1 MALELKKLQNFSGV
15 TGPVF
20 VVVMD
25 GIGLGL
31 KNEGNAV
38 YMADTPH
45 LDLLM
50 AKHPF
55 IPIAAHGTAV
65 GMASDADMGNSE
77 VGHNA
82 IGCGRVF
89 DQGAKLVANSIQ
101 TGGIF
106 TGETW
111 QKAIQNIKDH
121 QSALHLIGLLS
132 DGNVHSNID
141 HLFALIKKAESEGVK
156 KVFIHILLDGRD
168 VSETSALEFVRP
180 LEELLSSFNKNVRTY
195 KIASGGGRMITTM
208 DRYEADW
215 RIVERGWQAHVLG
228 EGRGFKSANEA
239 IETFRNEKPG
249 IGDQDLPAFVI
260 QENNQPVG
268 RIQDGDSV
276 ILTNF
281 RGDRAIQIT
290 QAFENETFTKFDRKR
305 FPKVFYAGMMQYDGD
320 LKQPRNFLVNP
331 PAIKETMSEYLVN
344 SKVSQYAIS
353 ETQKYG
359 HVTYFWN
366 GNKSGY
372 FDKNYE
378 TYKEITSDVL
388 PSFAERP
395 WMKAA
400 EIADETMIQLATG
413 KYKFGRLNFANGDMV
428 GHTGDM
434 QATRIAVEV
443 TDQQLGR
450 FLKIVDSLNGVAIIT
465 ADHGNADEMIELDKK
480 GNFVPNGKGG
490 FKPKTA
496 HTLNPVPFIVYD
508 GSGKLK
514 IKINAN
520 VKKPGLSNIA
530 ASCFNLL
537 GYQAPSGYD
546 ESLINL
552 DSGK

>member
-1 MALELKKLQNFSGV
+1 MALELKKLKNFSGV
-15 TGPVF
+15 AGPVF

-25 GIGLGL
+25 GIGIG
-31 KNEGNAV
+31 KNNEGNAV
-38 YMADTPH
+38 YLADTPH
-45 LDLLM
+45 LDVLM
-50 AKHPF
+50 EKHPF

-101 TGGIF
+101 TGSLF
-106 TGETW
+106 AGETW
-111 QKAIQNIKDH
+111 LKAIQNVKDH

-132 DGNVHSNID
+132 NGNVHSHID
-141 HLFALIKKAESEGVK
+141 HLFALIEKAEAAGLK
-156 KVFIHILLDGRD
+156 KVFVHILLDGRD
-168 VSETSALEFVRP
+168 VSETSALEFVQP
-180 LEELLSSFNKNVRTY
+180 LEDLLSKFNNNGRTY

-215 RIVERGWQAHVLG
+215 RIVEKGWQVHVLG
-228 EGRGFKSANEA
+228 EGRGFNSAKEA

-260 QENNQPVG
+260 NEKNQPVG

-281 RGDRAIQIT
+281 RGDRAIEIT
-290 QAFENETFTKFDRKR
+290 QAFENESFDKFERKR
-305 FPKVFYAGMMQYDGD
+305 FPKIFYAGMMQYDGD
-320 LKQPRNFLVNP
+320 LKLPHHFLVNP

-344 SKVSQYAIS
+344 SKITQYAIS
-353 ETQKYG
+353 ETQKFG

-372 FDKNYE
+372 FDKNLE
-378 TYKEITSDVL
+378 CYKEITSDVL

-400 EIADETMIQLATG
+400 EIADETIKQLATG
-413 KYKFGRLNFANGDMV
+413 KFKFGRLNFANGDMV

-450 FLKIVDSLNGVAIIT
+450 FLKIVDRLNGVALIT
-465 ADHGNADEMIELDKK
+465 ADHGNADEMYELDKK
-480 GNFVPNGKGG
+480 GNFIINSKGG
-490 FKPKTA
+490 YKPKTS

-514 IKINAN
+514 VKIKSEL
-520 VKKPGLSNIA
+520 KKPGLSNIA
-530 ASCFNLL
+530 ACCFNLL
-537 GYQAPSGYD
+537 GYQAPADYD
-546 ESLINL
+546 ESLL
-552 DSGK
+552 EF

>member
-1 MALELKKLQNFSGV
+1 MKEMALELKKLSHFNGV

-38 YMADTPH
+38 HLADTPH
-45 LDLLM
+45 LDFLM

-55 IPIAAHGTAV
+55 LPIAAHGTAV

-82 IGCGRVF
+82 IGCGRIF
-89 DQGAKLVANSIQ
+89 DQGAKLVAQSIQ
-101 TGGIF
+101 TGSIF
-106 TGETW
+106 SGETW
-111 QKAIQNIKDH
+111 KNAIGNMKSH
-121 QSALHLIGLLS
+121 QSALHFIGLLS

-141 HLFALIKKAESEGVK
+141 HLFALINKAESEGAK
-156 KVFIHILLDGRD
+156 KVFVHILLDGRD
-168 VSETSALEFVRP
+168 VSETSALNYVQP
-180 LEELLSSFNKNVRTY
+180 LEELLSKYNNNGRVY
-195 KIASGGGRMITTM
+195 KIASGGGRMVTTM

-215 RIVERGWQAHVLG
+215 KIVERGWQAHVLG
-228 EGRGFKSANEA
+228 EGRGFKSAKEA
-239 IETFRNEKPG
+239 IETFRTEKPG
-249 IGDQDLPAFVI
+249 IGDQDLPAFVVV
-260 QENNQPVG
+260 ENNQPIG

-281 RGDRAIQIT
+281 RGDRAIEIS
-290 QAFENETFTKFDRKR
+290 QAFENENFSKFERKR

-320 LKQPRNFLVNP
+320 LKLPKNYLVNP

-344 SKVSQYAIS
+344 ARIPQYAIS
-353 ETQKYG
+353 ETQKFG

-400 EIADETMIQLATG
+400 EIADETMSQLATG

-450 FLKIVDSLNGVAIIT
+450 FLKIVDNLGGVALIT

-490 FKPKTA
+490 FKPKTS

-514 IKINAN
+514 IGINN
-520 VKKPGLSNIA
+520 KVKKPGLSNIA

-537 GYQAPSGYD
+537 GYHAPEGYD
-546 ESLINL
+546 ESLIDL
-552 DSGK
+552 T